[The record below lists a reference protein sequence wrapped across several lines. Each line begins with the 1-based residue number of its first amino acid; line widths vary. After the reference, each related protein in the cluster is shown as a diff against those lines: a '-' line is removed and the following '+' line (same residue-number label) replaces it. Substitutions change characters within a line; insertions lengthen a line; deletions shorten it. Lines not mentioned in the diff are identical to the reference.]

1 MSNATLNYTITTSQ
15 AIMFDNANSYI
26 QIQVS
31 PLDGSSE
38 AAYVELPDEVAND
51 RHIQKMFSS
60 TEGGTVTN
68 GVLFDIYFPR
78 LPNLSSMPIKIY
90 PAGTDPSLINE
101 STLFSLPPFP
111 SGARWRAA
119 PCCSVWKI
127 KKKTYACSPEQE
139 HPHSQLHIHGLQQ
152 YYLKPPAV
160 L

>member
-68 GVLFDIYFPR
+68 GVLFDIF
-78 LPNLSSMPIKIY
+78 STAAQSV
-90 PAGTDPSLINE
+90 INAYKNI
-101 STLFSLPPFP
+101 SCRNRSIIN
-111 SGARWRAA
+111 
-119 PCCSVWKI
+119 K
-127 KKKTYACSPEQE
+127 
-139 HPHSQLHIHGLQQ
+139 
-152 YYLKPPAV
+152 
-160 L
+160 